1 MNNSQN
7 TKLNDY
13 VMIRKSDIKR
23 LIKESNEEQVK
34 QIVAELRKKNPYF
47 SDSYSYEG
55 FSLACDELE
64 RLLKE
69 IRKND

>member
-1 MNNSQN
+1 MTEPN

-34 QIVAELRKKNPYF
+34 QIVAELRSKNPYVMQYGAGW
-47 SDSYSYEG
+47 D
-55 FSLACDELE
+55 ACVDELE
-64 RLLKE
+64 RLLNVK
-69 IRKND
+69 K